1 MGNKKVF
8 SKRIITFALI
18 LFSFVYVN
26 AQTFRCNDIRFTYY
40 AKTLGDKEI
49 QKTKNA
55 VLDSTLD
62 MKFFANDVKVT
73 MKSSTVDEVETAI
86 YEKISDKIYELYGKD
101 RRRFVLKL
109 RKVLDFIKG
118 CEMTVYHN
126 DKEVCTAIYERVYF

>member
-18 LFSFVYVN
+18 LFSFVFVN
-26 AQTFRCNDIRFTYY
+26 AQTFSCNDIRFTYY

-86 YEKISDKIYELYGKD
+86 YEKISDTIYELYGKD